1 MNGRQPVRFVTGANS
16 RYFFMC
22 GMLLESLYEVFPEI
36 PSFVMDFGLTEA
48 QAKFFETKKQLLK
61 LPHNLKKEDHPYK
74 LKGSMYLF
82 LGEQFT
88 GASIWVDSDVIA
100 VGAGNSELFEILDK
114 LSHEQKLLAITTD
127 AGPNKTIRQFV
138 ESYPAPKFNS
148 ALENNPGIKDCPYL
162 NAALVFFSDSQ
173 ILKQWTETAHPLEGD
188 TCWEQNALNL
198 ICHTNPDRALILD
211 SRVWNA
217 HAELLK
223 KITISDGILHCDG
236 QKCIFAHATSHNT
249 HGRDVD
255 HVQTMF
261 PGKGYVG
268 SAYFRFFTNSHL
280 RATQERYLS
289 NFLSN
294 HSAALVDL
302 KILLKHSDPDLRR
315 NDLCPCGSGKKF
327 KHCHGVDF

>member
-22 GMLLESLYEVFPEI
+22 GMLLESLDEVFPEI
-36 PSFVMDFGLTEA
+36 PSFVMDFGLTEPQA
-48 QAKFFETKKQLLK
+48 QFFETKKQLLR

-74 LKGSMYLF
+74 LKGSMYSF

-88 GASIWVDSDVIA
+88 GTSIWVDSDVIA
-100 VGAGNSELFEILDK
+100 VGAGHSELFEILDK
-114 LSHEQKLLAITTD
+114 LSHEQKLLAITPD

-138 ESYPAPKFNS
+138 DSYPAPKFKS
-148 ALENNPGIKDCPYL
+148 ALENNPEIKDCPYL
-162 NAALVFFSDSQ
+162 NAALVFFSNSQ
-173 ILKQWTETAHPLEGD
+173 ILKDWSETASPLEGD

-255 HVQTMF
+255 YVQTMF

-268 SAYFRFFTNSHL
+268 NAYFRFFTNSHL
-280 RATQERYLS
+280 RATQERHLS
-289 NFLSN
+289 HFLSN
-294 HSAALVDL
+294 NSASLVDL
-302 KILLKHSDPDLRR
+302 NILVKHSDPSTRR

-327 KHCHGVDF
+327 KHCHGAYF

>member
-1 MNGRQPVRFVTGANS
+1 MNYRQPVRFVTGANS

-22 GMLLESLYEVFPEI
+22 GMLIESLDEVFPEI
-36 PSFVMDFGLTEA
+36 PSFVMDFGLTEPQA
-48 QAKFFETKKQLLK
+48 QFFEGKHK
-61 LPHNLKKEDHPYK
+61 LVRLPKNLKKDDHPYK
-74 LKGSMYLF
+74 LKGSMYSF

-88 GASIWVDSDVIA
+88 GTSIWVDSDIIA
-100 VGAGNSELFEILDK
+100 VGAGHSELFEILDK
-114 LSHEQKLLAITTD
+114 LSHEQKLLAIAPD

-138 ESYPAPKFNS
+138 ESYRAPKFNS
-148 ALENNPGIKDCPYL
+148 ALEQNPKIRDCPYL

-173 ILKQWTETAHPLEGD
+173 ILKNWAETASPLEGD

-217 HAELLK
+217 HAGLLK

-236 QKCIFAHATSHNT
+236 QKCIFAHAASNNT
-249 HGRDVD
+249 DGPDVD

-261 PGKGYVG
+261 PGNGYVG

-280 RATQERYLS
+280 RATQERHIS

-294 HSAALVDL
+294 HLAALVDL
-302 KILLKHSDPDLRR
+302 KILRKHSDPGLRR
-315 NDLCPCGSGKKF
+315 NDLCHCGSGKKF
-327 KHCHGVDF
+327 KHCHGADF